1 MLLDYSDTRE
11 GFERM
16 WKCISCGRE
25 IFENGARQREDDRVL
40 AQIKAASFGD

>member
-11 GFERM
+11 GVDRM

-25 IFENGARQREDDRVL
+25 IFEDGARQREDDLVL
-40 AQIKAASFGD
+40 AQIKEGLFGH

>member
-25 IFENGARQREDDRVL
+25 IFDDGARQSEDDHVL
-40 AQIKAASFGD
+40 AQIKAAAFGD